1 MDANATTPLLPEV
14 VEAMRPYWMERFGN
28 ASSIHLDG
36 QQARAAVDRARA
48 TLAEFFN
55 CHDAEVVF
63 NSGGTEGDNT
73 AIFGL
78 LRPGD
83 HFITTS
89 IEHSAVLQAATRVAE
104 RGVETTFVAPGASG
118 LIDPAAIESALRPE
132 TRLISVMLANNETGV
147 LQPVEE
153 IGKIAKAAGVFFHI
167 DAVQGA
173 GKVSLDV
180 RRFGCHLC
188 SVSAHKMHGPKGVG
202 AMFVRRGTPIESLL
216 VGGSHERR
224 RRAGTENV
232 PGIVGLAKAA
242 ELAMH
247 SLEDGT
253 MERLAVLRD
262 RLEAGILEL
271 PGTGVNG
278 ALSIGCHPERVQRVE
293 GPASSSA
300 PEGRHENS
308 PGQAQRSPGK
318 DANIDLAPRRGAAN
332 AFVHQEPFNSAHRVS
347 RASNPANLLTRDH
360 REAVANPLND
370 LPGLSHSGERIGNI
384 VSPIDHVHGES
395 DNPIPR
401 VANTTNIW
409 FDHLEG
415 EALVIALDLKGVAVS
430 GGSACHSGA
439 TEPSHVLLAMGL
451 DKTRA
456 RASLRFSLLKTATD
470 ADVDYALKVIPEAVA
485 HLRAISPVAAGT
497 AG

>member
-14 VEAMRPYWMERFGN
+14 MEAMRPYWMEHFGN

-36 QQARAAVDRARA
+36 QQAHTAVDHARSVM
-48 TLAEFFN
+48 AEFFN

-78 LRPGD
+78 LHPGD

-89 IEHSAVLQAATRVAE
+89 IEHSAILQAANRMAQH
-104 RGVETTFVAPGASG
+104 GVETTFVAPQSSG
-118 LIDPAAIESALRPE
+118 LIDPTDILRAIRPE
-132 TRLISVMLANNETGV
+132 TRLISMMLANNETGV

-153 IGKIAKAAGVFFHI
+153 VGKIAADTGVFFHI

-173 GKVSLDV
+173 GKVEFDV
-180 RRFGCHLC
+180 RRFGCHLL
-188 SVSAHKMHGPKGVG
+188 SISAHKMHGPKGIG
-202 AMFVRRGTPIESLL
+202 AMFVRRGTPIEALL

-224 RRAGTENV
+224 QRAGTENV

-253 MERLAVLRD
+253 ISRLAALRD

-278 ALSIGCHPERVQRVE
+278 AYLTQTSGAP
-293 GPASSSA
+293 GASHLGTWDST
-300 PEGRHENS
+300 
-308 PGQAQRSPGK
+308 
-318 DANIDLAPRRGAAN
+318 
-332 AFVHQEPFNSAHRVS
+332 
-347 RASNPANLLTRDH
+347 NP
-360 REAVANPLND
+360 V
-370 LPGLSHSGERIGNI
+370 
-384 VSPIDHVHGES
+384 
-395 DNPIPR
+395 PR

-409 FDHLEG
+409 FDNLEG

-439 TEPSHVLLAMGL
+439 TEPSHVLMAMGV

-456 RASLRFSLLKTATD
+456 RASLRLSLLKTATE
-470 ADVDYALKVIPEAVA
+470 ADVDYVLKVVPEAVE

-497 AG
+497 LG

>member
-14 VEAMRPYWMERFGN
+14 MEAMRPYWMERFGN

-36 QQARAAVDRARA
+36 QQAHTAVDRARA

-89 IEHSAVLQAATRVAE
+89 IEHSAVLRAADRMAE
-104 RGVETTFVAPGASG
+104 HGVEVTFVPPQPSG
-118 LIDPAAIESALRPE
+118 LIDPAEIQRALRPE
-132 TRLISVMLANNETGV
+132 TRLVSVMLANNETGV

-153 IGKIAKAAGVFFHI
+153 IGKIAAEAGAFFHI

-173 GKVSLDV
+173 GKVPLDV

-188 SVSAHKMHGPKGVG
+188 SISAHKMHGPKGVG
-202 AMFVRRGTPIESLL
+202 AMFVRRGTPLESLI

-247 SLEDGT
+247 TLEDGT
-253 MERLAVLRD
+253 IPRLAALRD

-278 ALSIGCHPERVQRVE
+278 AHSSRCHPERAQRIE
-293 GPASSSA
+293 GPAVSFSSDKPGA
-300 PEGRHENS
+300 PGPDFRTWES
-308 PGQAQRSPGK
+308 T
-318 DANIDLAPRRGAAN
+318 
-332 AFVHQEPFNSAHRVS
+332 
-347 RASNPANLLTRDH
+347 NP
-360 REAVANPLND
+360 V
-370 LPGLSHSGERIGNI
+370 
-384 VSPIDHVHGES
+384 
-395 DNPIPR
+395 PR

-409 FDHLEG
+409 FDNLEG

-439 TEPSHVLLAMGL
+439 TEPSHVLMAMGL

-456 RASLRFSLLKTATD
+456 RASLRFSLLKTATE
-470 ADVDYALKVIPEAVA
+470 ADVDYVLKVVPEAVE

>member
-1 MDANATTPLLPEV
+1 MKRVYMDANATTPLLPEV
-14 VEAMRPYWMERFGN
+14 MEAMRPYWMEHFGN

-36 QQARAAVDRARA
+36 QQAHTAVDHARSVM
-48 TLAEFFN
+48 AEFFN

-78 LRPGD
+78 LHPGD

-89 IEHSAVLQAATRVAE
+89 IEHSAILQAANRMAQH
-104 RGVETTFVAPGASG
+104 GVETTFVAPQPSG
-118 LIDPAAIESALRPE
+118 LIDPTDILRALRPE
-132 TRLISVMLANNETGV
+132 TRLISMMLANNETGV

-153 IGKIAKAAGVFFHI
+153 VGKIAAATGVFFHI

-173 GKVSLDV
+173 GKVKFDV

-188 SVSAHKMHGPKGVG
+188 SISAHKMHGPKGIG
-202 AMFVRRGTPIESLL
+202 AMFVRRGTPIEALL

-224 RRAGTENV
+224 QRAGTENV

-253 MERLAVLRD
+253 ISRLAGLRD
-262 RLEAGILEL
+262 RLEAGVLEL

-278 ALSIGCHPERVQRVE
+278 AYIPQTPGAP
-293 GPASSSA
+293 GSA
-300 PEGRHENS
+300 FGTWDSTKP
-308 PGQAQRSPGK
+308 
-318 DANIDLAPRRGAAN
+318 
-332 AFVHQEPFNSAHRVS
+332 V
-347 RASNPANLLTRDH
+347 
-360 REAVANPLND
+360 
-370 LPGLSHSGERIGNI
+370 
-384 VSPIDHVHGES
+384 
-395 DNPIPR
+395 PR

-409 FDHLEG
+409 FDNLEG

-439 TEPSHVLLAMGL
+439 TEPSHVLMAMGL

-456 RASLRFSLLKTATD
+456 RASLRLSLLKTATE
-470 ADVDYALKVIPEAVA
+470 ADVDYVLKAVPEAVER
-485 HLRAISPVAAGT
+485 LRAISPVATGT
-497 AG
+497 LG

>member
-1 MDANATTPLLPEV
+1 MKRVYMDANATTPLLPEV
-14 VEAMRPYWMERFGN
+14 MEAMRPYWMERFGN

-36 QQARAAVDRARA
+36 QQAHAAVDRARA

-73 AIFGL
+73 AVFGL

-83 HFITTS
+83 HFITTA
-89 IEHSAVLQAATRVAE
+89 IEHSAILAAAE
-104 RGVETTFVAPGASG
+104 RIASHGVETTFVAPQPSG
-118 LIDPAAIESALRPE
+118 LIDPAEIRRALRPE

-153 IGKIAKAAGVFFHI
+153 IGGIAREAGVFFHI

-173 GKVSLDV
+173 GKVKLDV

-188 SVSAHKMHGPKGVG
+188 SISAHKMYGPKGVG
-202 AMFVRRGTPIESLL
+202 ALFARRGTPVESLI

-232 PGIVGLAKAA
+232 PGIVGIAKAA
-242 ELAMH
+242 ELAML

-253 MERLAVLRD
+253 IDRVVALRD
-262 RLEAGILEL
+262 RLEAGVLRL
-271 PGTGVNG
+271 AGTGVNG
-278 ALSIGCHPERVQRVE
+278 ALDDDRLV
-293 GPASSSA
+293 
-300 PEGRHENS
+300 
-308 PGQAQRSPGK
+308 
-318 DANIDLAPRRGAAN
+318 
-332 AFVHQEPFNSAHRVS
+332 
-347 RASNPANLLTRDH
+347 
-360 REAVANPLND
+360 
-370 LPGLSHSGERIGNI
+370 
-384 VSPIDHVHGES
+384 
-395 DNPIPR
+395 PR

-409 FDHLEG
+409 FDQLEG

-439 TEPSHVLLAMGL
+439 TEPSHVLMAMGL
-451 DKTRA
+451 NKTRA
-456 RASLRFSLLKTATD
+456 RASLRFSLLKMAAE
-470 ADVDYALKVIPEAVA
+470 ADVDHVLKVVPEAVE

-497 AG
+497 LG

>member
-1 MDANATTPLLPEV
+1 MKRVYMDANATTPLLPEV
-14 VEAMRPYWMERFGN
+14 MDAMRPYWMEHFGN

-36 QQARAAVDRARA
+36 QQAHAAVDRSRA

-83 HFITTS
+83 HFVTTS
-89 IEHSAVLQAATRVAE
+89 IEHSAVLRAADLMAQ
-104 RGVETTFVAPGASG
+104 RGVEVTFVAPRPSG
-118 LIDPAAIESALRPE
+118 LIDPADIQRALRPE
-132 TRLISVMLANNETGV
+132 TRLVSVMLANNETGV
-147 LQPVEE
+147 LQPVED
-153 IGKIAKAAGVFFHI
+153 IGKIAKAAGAFFHI

-173 GKVSLDV
+173 GKVPLDV

-202 AMFVRRGTPIESLL
+202 ATFVRRGTPVESLL

-232 PGIVGLAKAA
+232 PGIVGLAKAV
-242 ELAMH
+242 ELAVR
-247 SLEDGT
+247 SLADGT
-253 MERLAVLRD
+253 FDRLAALRD
-262 RLEAGILEL
+262 RLEVGILEL
-271 PGTGVNG
+271 SGTGVNG
-278 ALSIGCHPERVQRVE
+278 GWDGDRPV
-293 GPASSSA
+293 
-300 PEGRHENS
+300 
-308 PGQAQRSPGK
+308 
-318 DANIDLAPRRGAAN
+318 
-332 AFVHQEPFNSAHRVS
+332 
-347 RASNPANLLTRDH
+347 
-360 REAVANPLND
+360 
-370 LPGLSHSGERIGNI
+370 
-384 VSPIDHVHGES
+384 
-395 DNPIPR
+395 PR

-439 TEPSHVLLAMGL
+439 TEPSHVLMAMGL
-451 DKTRA
+451 NKTRA
-456 RASLRFSLLKTATD
+456 RASLRFSLLKTATE
-470 ADVDYALKVIPEAVA
+470 ADVDYVLKVVPEAVE

-497 AG
+497 LG